1 MLLEPLP
8 DQESLRDT
16 TAKYLADVMSSE
28 QVRRLR
34 DDAAGYESGYWTRG
48 ADLGWTSLLVSE
60 RHGGGSVSDHGL
72 VDLSLIAHE
81 FGVRAAPGPL
91 LPTNIVAGA
100 LSADGAGDH
109 AAVIAGLLSGETIA
123 TWCYAEDRAAPT
135 DPSSLGCQIRVD
147 GDELVID
154 GAKRPVEAGGQAAQF
169 LVTGRTGAGLTQ
181 VLVAAGTPGLS
192 IEPMHS
198 VDLTRRFAKVEL
210 QAVRVP
216 ASAAVGPVGGAGPGV
231 DRQFLQ
237 AVVLACAEAVG
248 AMQAAFDMTL
258 AWTFD
263 RYSFGR
269 PLASYQELKH
279 RLADMKSWLEGS
291 HAVTDA
297 AVAAV
302 ATGSP
307 EAAELASVAKAFV
320 GEYGSEL
327 LQDCVQMHGGI
338 GVTFD
343 HDLHLYLRRVS
354 LQRALWGTP
363 SEHKRRITTLLEGR
377 GDD

>member
-34 DDAAGYESGYWTRG
+34 DDAAGFAPGYWRQG
-48 ADLGWTSLLVSE
+48 AELGWTSLLVGE
-60 RHGGGSVSDHGL
+60 AQGGGSVSEHGL
-72 VDLSLIAHE
+72 VDLTLIAHE
-81 FGVRAAPGPL
+81 FGLRAAPGPL
-91 LPTNIVAGA
+91 LPANIVAGA
-100 LSADGAGDH
+100 LSAEGAGDH
-109 AAVIAGLLSGETIA
+109 SEVVAGLLSGA
-123 TWCYAEDRAAPT
+123 SVASWAYAEEAVAATEPAAMACQVRAE
-135 DPSSLGCQIRVD
+135 

-154 GAKRPVEAGGQAAQF
+154 GVKRPVEAAAQSDHL
-169 LVTGRTGAGLTQ
+169 LVTGRTGDGLTQ

-192 IEPMHS
+192 VEAMHS
-198 VDLTRRFAKVEL
+198 VDLTRRFARVEL
-210 QAVRVP
+210 RGVRVP
-216 ASAAVGPVGGAGPGV
+216 SSAAVGSVGGAGAQV
-231 DRQFLQ
+231 ERQFEQ

-269 PLASYQELKH
+269 PLASYQALKH
-279 RLADMKSWLEGS
+279 RCADMKSWLEGA

-297 AVAAV
+297 AARALATAA
-302 ATGSP
+302 P
-307 EAAELASVAKAFV
+307 DAAELASVAKSFV
-320 GEYGSEL
+320 GDYGAEL
-327 LQDCVQMHGGI
+327 LQDCVQMHGGV

-363 SEHKRRITTLLEGR
+363 AEHKRRITTLLEQR
-377 GDD
+377 GDA